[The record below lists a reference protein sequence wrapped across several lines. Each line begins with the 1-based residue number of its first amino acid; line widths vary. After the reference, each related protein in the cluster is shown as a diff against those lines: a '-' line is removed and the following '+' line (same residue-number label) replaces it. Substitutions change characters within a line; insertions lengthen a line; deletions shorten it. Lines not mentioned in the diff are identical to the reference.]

1 MYVIAFSNRE
11 RRLLYSAYM
20 YFILSPILHQRKYWC
35 TLYLQ
40 KITQQDFLCFSV
52 MHVTESLLCIRAE
65 SVRYATFQSV
75 RYGPVRYHSRVCHS
89 RGQPVCDFLV
99 PAFEATRRSS
109 AHVLSKLIQPY
120 MRDYALSSVSHLP
133 QKRLFSASASAR
145 AAVVKS
151 NPRKDEDGNDML
163 IDITSRAATV
173 CSPSATL

>member
-1 MYVIAFSNRE
+1 MVHSV
-11 RRLLYSAYM
+11 
-20 YFILSPILHQRKYWC
+20 PRKNP
-35 TLYLQ
+35 
-40 KITQQDFLCFSV
+40 QQDFLCFSV
-52 MHVTESLLCIRAE
+52 MHVTKSVLGIRAKI
-65 SVRYATFQSV
+65 VRYATFQSV

-99 PAFEATRRSS
+99 PAFEAKRRSS
-109 AHVLSKLIQPY
+109 TQVLSKSIQPY
-120 MRDYALSSVSHLP
+120 MRDHALSSISHRP
-133 QKRLFSASASAR
+133 HKRLFSASASAR